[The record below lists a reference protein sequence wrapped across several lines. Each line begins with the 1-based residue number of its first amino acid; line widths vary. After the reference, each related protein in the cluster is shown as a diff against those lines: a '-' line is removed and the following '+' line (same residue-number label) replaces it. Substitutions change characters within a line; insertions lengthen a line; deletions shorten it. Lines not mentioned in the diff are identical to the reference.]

1 MNPFRSSAR
10 RRLRVEAGAL
20 VALLFLA
27 GGTGP
32 EAPVADAA
40 MQENVVEV
48 RALLKRGADVNAA
61 HGDGMTALHWAASHG
76 SVELTDMLLYAGAN
90 PASTTRLGP
99 YTPLMIAAKGG
110 HGEVV
115 ERLLEGGAPMTG
127 VTSTGVTALHLA
139 VASGSTMAVAALL
152 DRGAPVDAMESAW
165 NQTPLMWAADEG
177 HAEVVSQLILAGAD
191 VSAMERVSDLKALE
205 EEDAEVAREHNAR
218 VGAVRAQRIAE
229 AQAANPELAAAAA
242 EAEAAAA
249 AAAEEEEQPEEEAP
263 EEDEEEEDDDS
274 SEDGDEEEEDEDPM
288 DDQPLGYTD
297 MVGGHGGLNALHHAV
312 REGHRDAAIALL
324 DAGAD
329 LNETTGG
336 DGSSPLV
343 LATINGHFD
352 LALELIERGADV
364 NVYSDGGV
372 GPLFAAINLQWA
384 PKALYPQPTAHR
396 QQEVSHLDFMRAVLD
411 AGADVNARV
420 NRHIWFMSYNFDL
433 LGVSVEGA
441 TPFWRAAYGLDVP
454 AMKLLMEYGADPEIA
469 TRKGPERRRFRG
481 GEEEQE
487 EDPSGLDPIPVGGPA
502 VYPIHAASGV
512 GHGAGYAGN
521 AHQYVPDGW
530 VPAVKYLIE
539 ELGADVNARDHQGY
553 TPLHHA
559 ASRGDTDLI
568 NYLVEMGADVTVVSR
583 RGQTTADM
591 ANGPVQRVSPYPE
604 AVALLESLGS
614 ENNDNCVGC

>member
-1 MNPFRSSAR
+1 MNLFSSPAR

-27 GGTGP
+27 GGNGP

-40 MQENVVEV
+40 MQEDVVEV

-76 SVELTDMLLYAGAN
+76 SVELTEMLLYAGAN
-90 PASTTRLGP
+90 AASTTRLGP
-99 YTPLMIAAKGG
+99 YTPLLIAAKGG
-110 HGEVV
+110 HGEVM
-115 ERLLEGGAPMTG
+115 ETLLEAGAPLNS

-139 VASGSTMAVAALL
+139 AASGSTAGVAALL
-152 DRGAPVDAMESAW
+152 DRGAEVDANESVW

-177 HAEVVSQLILAGAD
+177 HTEVVAQLILAGAD
-191 VSAMERVSDLKALE
+191 VSAMERVADLNALE

-218 VGAVRAQRIAE
+218 VGAIRAQRVAE
-229 AQAANPELAAAAA
+229 AAAANPELASVVEK
-242 EAEAAAA
+242 EAPEEEVAPEEP
-249 AAAEEEEQPEEEAP
+249 AEEEEEEA
-263 EEDEEEEDDDS
+263 EEEDSSDD
-274 SEDGDEEEEDEDPM
+274 DGDEEEEDEDAQ

-297 MVGGHGGLNALHHAV
+297 MVGGHGGLNALHHAA
-312 REGHRDAAIALL
+312 REGHRDVALAL
-324 DAGAD
+324 IDAGAD
-329 LNETTGG
+329 LNVTTGG

-352 LALELIERGADV
+352 LALEMIERGADV
-364 NVYSDGGV
+364 NLYSDAGV

-384 PKALYPQPTAHR
+384 PKALYPQPNAHK
-396 QQEVSHLDFMRAVLD
+396 QQQVSHLDFMRAVLD

-441 TPFWRAAYGLDVP
+441 TPFWRAAYGLDIP
-454 AMKLLMEYGADPEIA
+454 AMKLLVEYGADPEIA

-553 TPLHHA
+553 TALHHA
-559 ASRGDTDLI
+559 AARGDTDLI
-568 NYLVEMGADVTVVSR
+568 TYLVEQGADVKVISR